1 MEQPVFRFLSHTQ
14 AIVSISFGEQ
24 GEKGGGGGWSRIL
37 EARAR
42 GS

>member
-24 GEKGGGGGWSRIL
+24 GERGGGSRIL